1 MMDRDGVL
9 SRDRPDYIKNEDELE
24 VFPFARA
31 GLETFKEAGW
41 LVYVVSNQSVVGRG
55 LASLDDV
62 EATTAK
68 LVRLVGSFD
77 GIFYCYHKP
86 EDKCTCR
93 KPEPGLLLQGLAAAA
108 AAGPLEECWMVGD
121 SARDVEATTA
131 KLVRLVGSFDG
142 IFYCY
147 HRPEDKCTCR
157 KPEPGLLLQGLA
169 APANAGPLEEC
180 WMVGDSARDVEAGRR
195 AGCRTAVVLTGR
207 LTAEEARRLEPPPD
221 VVADNILE
229 AAKLITASL
238 DAPH

>member
-1 MMDRDGVL
+1 MVRVALMDRDGVL

-31 GLETFKEAGW
+31 ALETFKKAGW
-41 LVYVVSNQSVVGRG
+41 LVYVASNQSVVARG
-55 LASLDDV
+55 LASLD
-62 EATTAK
+62 
-68 LVRLVGSFD
+68 
-77 GIFYCYHKP
+77 
-86 EDKCTCR
+86 
-93 KPEPGLLLQGLAAAA
+93 
-108 AAGPLEECWMVGD
+108 
-121 SARDVEATTA
+121 DVEATTA

-169 APANAGPLEEC
+169 AAAAVGPLEEC

-207 LTAEEARRLEPPPD
+207 LSAEEARRLEPPPD
-221 VVADNILE
+221 VVADDVLE